1 MSSHQKKK
9 RKTDH
14 TTRFIQSTHA
24 LIATHGT
31 RLVKYVYILS
41 WLINSLRP
49 TFQVLMDELIKLT
62 KCMHA
67 IELIYYVHP
76 RPNNLVR

>member
-1 MSSHQKKK
+1 MHEFSPKK
-9 RKTDH
+9 RKTH
-14 TTRFIQSTHA
+14 TTKFIQSTTHA

-41 WLINSLRP
+41 LLINSLRP